1 MLSFDDGPFA
11 NLLVA
16 HLLMLSVSS
25 LLMLLNLYNPSA
37 LYYEKARKQVNVFED
52 RRYILPFLLK
62 SSPSACFVFN

>member
-52 RRYILPFLLK
+52 RYPT
-62 SSPSACFVFN
+62 V